1 MIFMHRESGVR
12 GAEAKAMMAKFV
24 REVQDTKWEWVREVP
39 KEEAPKIISEPAK
52 VPKPRKSR
60 REPSPFQFEEDPMIT
75 LEEPPIKRKKTES
88 FCLEEP
94 LTAEPLGQ
102 ASPETENNIIKSPS
116 VKIKKKSASKKKE
129 TYVNPTER
137 INDKKESDKQTE
149 AGVKEMRNIECDY
162 QTETNVKQTEKLEAK
177 ERQEKQ
183 TKASENQSENE
194 RMKTPVKEKETKSVT
209 AENKTKRKQKD
220 GENQSERTNEN
231 KPNKRP
237 ANKSVNEMK
246 SVNKI
251 DSDDIIERI
260 MEDISRTH
268 TKCISPISSPRQHNN
283 IPEYDPEEEIKK
295 AVESIMDA
303 PEVKETLESAVEAVS
318 ESTSELM
325 METICEEIMEDVIK
339 EVQEELEVENEAD
352 SIMEEGIKRELNTIT
367 KEAMLDINLEQLEQ
381 KRKAKKAAKRKSGE
395 SSKDQDEIERYDNNN
410 NTDIIQSS
418 QEEGWRDTII
428 EEHRQ
433 EEVTD
438 EDDTEDPEEIIRK
451 QREERKIKK
460 NERRKQREIAKLRN
474 ILKETQEGRVVLNIG
489 GQRFETSRLTLQQ
502 DPDSILSLLFSDD
515 ISIRPMG
522 NSYFFDRDP
531 GHFRIILNYL
541 RDGCTARGAI
551 LPRERRYLL
560 ELKNECIFYRLQG
573 LKDLVDKRLEYL
585 ADMYGLDC

>member
-88 FCLEEP
+88 FCFEEP

-177 ERQEKQ
+177 EGQEKQ

-209 AENKTKRKQKD
+209 TENKTKRKQKD

-246 SVNKI
+246 SVNKTKYEKDKRI

-268 TKCISPISSPRQHNN
+268 TKCVSPISSPRQHNN
-283 IPEYDPEEEIKK
+283 ITEYDPEEEIKK

-325 METICEEIMEDVIK
+325 METICEEIMEEVIK

-410 NTDIIQSS
+410 NNTDIIQSS
-418 QEEGWRDTII
+418 QEEGLRDTII

-438 EDDTEDPEEIIRK
+438 DDDTEDPEEIIRK

-460 NERRKQREIAKLRN
+460 NERRKQREIARLRN

-502 DPDSILSLLFSDD
+502 DPDSILSLC
-515 ISIRPMG
+515 P
-522 NSYFFDRDP
+522 
-531 GHFRIILNYL
+531 
-541 RDGCTARGAI
+541 TV
-551 LPRERRYLL
+551 
-560 ELKNECIFYRLQG
+560 LQ
-573 LKDLVDKRLEYL
+573 
-585 ADMYGLDC
+585 

>member
-1 MIFMHRESGVR
+1 M
-12 GAEAKAMMAKFV
+12 
-24 REVQDTKWEWVREVP
+24 
-39 KEEAPKIISEPAK
+39 
-52 VPKPRKSR
+52 
-60 REPSPFQFEEDPMIT
+60 
-75 LEEPPIKRKKTES
+75 
-88 FCLEEP
+88 
-94 LTAEPLGQ
+94 TAEPLGQ

-149 AGVKEMRNIECDY
+149 AGLKEMRNIECDY

-177 ERQEKQ
+177 EGQEKQ

-194 RMKTPVKEKETKSVT
+194 RMKTPVKVKETKSVT
-209 AENKTKRKQKD
+209 TENKTKRKQKD

-237 ANKSVNEMK
+237 ANKSINEMK
-246 SVNKI
+246 SVNKTKYEKDKRI

-268 TKCISPISSPRQHNN
+268 TRCVSPISSPRQHNN
-283 IPEYDPEEEIKK
+283 IPEYDPEEEINRT
-295 AVESIMDA
+295 VESIMDA

-325 METICEEIMEDVIK
+325 METICEEIMEEVVK

-395 SSKDQDEIERYDNNN
+395 SSKDLDEIERYDNNN

-418 QEEGWRDTII
+418 QEEGLRDTTI

-438 EDDTEDPEEIIRK
+438 DDDTEDPEEIIRK
-451 QREERKIKK
+451 QRKERKIKK
-460 NERRKQREIAKLRN
+460 NERRKQREIARLKN

-502 DPDSILSLLFSDD
+502 DPDSILSLLFNDD

-522 NSYFFDRDP
+522 NNYFFDRDP

-551 LPRERRYLL
+551 LPRERRYL
-560 ELKNECIFYRLQG
+560 
-573 LKDLVDKRLEYL
+573 
-585 ADMYGLDC
+585 